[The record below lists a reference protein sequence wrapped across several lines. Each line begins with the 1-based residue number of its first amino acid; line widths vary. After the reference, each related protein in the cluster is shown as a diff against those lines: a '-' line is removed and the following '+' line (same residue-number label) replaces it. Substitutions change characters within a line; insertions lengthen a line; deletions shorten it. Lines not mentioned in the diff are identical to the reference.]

1 MKNIS
6 KLRNGAALAASL
18 RRGGPMRNKRDKRA
32 QENKNPDFIAED
44 IDLTQVEQVEIN
56 SQQSS
61 NREESPSVQAE
72 ENILSNKEEQE

>member
-6 KLRNGAALAASL
+6 KLRNGAVLAA
-18 RRGGPMRNKRDKRA
+18 RYRHAGPMRNKWDKRA
-32 QENKNPDFIAED
+32 KENKNPDFIAEY
-44 IDLTQVEQVEIN
+44 IDLNQVEQVEID

-61 NREESPSVQAE
+61 NREESPSAQAE